1 MKYGN
6 QIISSIRLGSQ
17 FIITKIMKGFEVVY
31 EAWKKITK
39 KGTSP
44 LVLTNCKYN
53 SSKLPG
59 EYTQLEY
66 IESTGAEYID
76 TGFVP
81 TRTMKIED
89 TVSHITTDGTAT
101 LFGGS
106 SGQQRVQVY
115 HADDLRFAARAFAST
130 PVNINVPNLTD
141 KYTIVFDC
149 QNTLFEVK
157 DVDSKVLTIGSSGH
171 TYPIAL
177 FGNNMEGTIATQSA
191 HRRYS
196 FKMWDNGVLQR
207 DMIPCCRD
215 LDGATGMYDLVND
228 VFYENKGSGAF
239 IKGPEVTPVLE
250 SIDYT
255 IYGGNDFKSI
265 LPDEYQQVEYIQTTG
280 TQYIDSGV
288 PLRGGLKT
296 IVDWVYADADSGNNY
311 VGGHIGA
318 PGNRWLIGSQ
328 RQHYYYF
335 GVGSGNS
342 STGIR
347 FGNRDIVE
355 AYWQNTG
362 SYIKINNVAPV
373 INSFD
378 TLTLIDEPDY
388 TFYMGALDR
397 NGVASLF
404 PKLIIYNWK
413 FYQDDVLIR
422 DFVPCYRKSDKVAG
436 LYDVVTNEFYIN
448 NGTGEFI
455 VGNPMLPTPTPD
467 APIEM
472 KGVGDKST
480 NILNPDFS
488 KTNAGTYS
496 YILLSD
502 MPKVLTLR
510 LIDKDTS
517 VDISNVSCGFTGN
530 GLNANNDFHWC
541 VAGGGVRDKF
551 ITNITNNE
559 DSPVENPLMYFS
571 VYPKSQATWEAVFK
585 RFYIQVVEGEYTEAT
600 MPEYEPYGHKVPITV
615 SGKNLVLPEPRRTT
629 FCTYN
634 LVDNVYHVETL
645 EPPEGLS
652 ANVNLYFMIGK
663 AKDLKG
669 KALIGRFDSGVN
681 MTYRNFVCS
690 SDSEFS
696 ASGITSLGAI
706 DTPCIIPSDLDD
718 ELYIG
723 IRLYRQPQ
731 TVESFTISNLQ
742 VEIGEVVTDYEP
754 YFTPYTTIIYLNQP
768 INKAGTCVNSLS
780 YNTQS
785 ITQLLG
791 HYQFDGSE
799 NWEEHTTGQGCKV
812 YRLDGVLTPKTG
824 AFMSDT
830 YMTHF
835 GLTYTFT
842 TADFIPGLYRFAS
855 GNPVDVISSSGR
867 LYVSSAC
874 ETVEEFKEWLSAN
887 RPSIYYPLAESETI
901 NVELPEVYL
910 PGKTNIITVDTE
922 VSPSEIEITYI
933 GRE

>member
-1 MKYGN
+1 MRYGN

-17 FIITKIMKGFEVVY
+17 FVITKIMKGFEVIY

-39 KGTSP
+39 RGTSP
-44 LVLTNCKYN
+44 LVLTNCKYS

-59 EYTQLEY
+59 GYTQLEY

-76 TGFVP
+76 TGFIP
-81 TRTMKIED
+81 TRTVKIED

-115 HADDLRFAARAFAST
+115 HASDLRFAARAFAST

-141 KYTIVFDC
+141 KYTIIFDC

-157 DVDSKVLTIGSSGH
+157 DVDSKVFTIGSSGH
-171 TYPIAL
+171 TYSIAL
-177 FGNNMEGTIATQSA
+177 FGNNMEGAIATQSA

-196 FKMWDNGVLQR
+196 FKIWDNGVLQR

-215 LDGATGMYDLVND
+215 LDGAIGMYDLVND

-288 PLRGGLKT
+288 PLRCGLKT

-404 PKLIIYNWK
+404 PKLIIYNWR
-413 FYQDDVLIR
+413 FYQDDILIR
-422 DFVPCYRKSDKVAG
+422 DFVPCYRKSDKIAG
-436 LYDVVTNEFYIN
+436 LYDIVNNEFYIN

-455 VGNPMLPTPTPD
+455 VGNPIFPAPTPD

-472 KGVGDKST
+472 KGVGDKTNNLFDTRTLEQGTIADATGNLSDST
-480 NILNPDFS
+480 TRVRTKLLVLE
-488 KTNAGTYS
+488 AGTYS
-496 YILLSD
+496 FEMNWSVNKSMLRGIHQYNYETEKWETYNVYNTQKITFTLDKKVKVRFIFNKSANAEITPEDVWASNPIL
-502 MPKVLTLR
+502 
-510 LIDKDTS
+510 
-517 VDISNVSCGFTGN
+517 
-530 GLNANNDFHWC
+530 
-541 VAGGGVRDKF
+541 
-551 ITNITNNE
+551 
-559 DSPVENPLMYFS
+559 
-571 VYPKSQATWEAVFK
+571 
-585 RFYIQVVEGEYTEAT
+585 QVGESIIGD
-600 MPEYEPYGHKVPITV
+600 YEPYGYKTPVTVTPNIYNYEEFFSVPGTAQSIVVSKINFNSISIYQRYQNIFVIPNTLFKPNTTYEISKTLKVI
-615 SGKNLVLPEPRRTT
+615 SGTSQYNTSRIAIAPSQTSGAFYLIEGNQSTATFTT
-629 FCTYN
+629 PADLTDYTY
-634 LVDNVYHVETL
+634 LWIYGIADGEIEIHDISIREVGL
-645 EPPEGLS
+645 EPMT
-652 ANVNLYFMIGK
+652 AN
-663 AKDLKG
+663 
-669 KALIGRFDSGVN
+669 
-681 MTYRNFVCS
+681 
-690 SDSEFS
+690 
-696 ASGITSLGAI
+696 
-706 DTPCIIPSDLDD
+706 
-718 ELYIG
+718 
-723 IRLYRQPQ
+723 
-731 TVESFTISNLQ
+731 
-742 VEIGEVVTDYEP
+742 
-754 YFTPYTTIIYLNQP
+754 IYLNEP
-768 INKAGTCVNSLS
+768 LRKLGDYVDYINYENGELVGLIGKKT
-780 YNTQS
+780 
-785 ITQLLG
+785 
-791 HYQFDGSE
+791 FDGTE
-799 NWEEHTTGQGCKV
+799 NWEKHTAITGGAV
-812 YRLDGVLTPKTG
+812 FRLDGVLTPKTG
-824 AFMSDT
+824 AFVSDT

-842 TADFIPGLYRFAS
+842 TAEFMPGFYRFAS
-855 GNPVDVISSSGR
+855 GNPVDIISSSGR
-867 LYVSSAC
+867 LYVSSSC
-874 ETVEEFKEWLSAN
+874 ETVEEFKEWLSVN